1 MSTSQQMLWEAPTFP
16 FTRYLE
22 SQFPAILAEARTLAV
37 EDYAEW
43 PQKEGYTGSWRTYVF
58 HSRDTSWHLSAACE
72 QNAKRIPDTARIV
85 RRIRGVERAAFSMM
99 MPGTHI
105 TPHNDGKN
113 GVLDL
118 LRCHLGVFTNPQSG
132 MRVAG
137 TTIHWGAGKCMVFDG
152 QAEHEAANFGSEPRV
167 VLILDVDRDAVD
179 LSVPE

>member
-1 MSTSQQMLWEAPTFP
+1 MTTGPQMLWEAPTFP

-22 SQFPAILAEARTLAV
+22 SKYATILAEARGLTV

-58 HSRDTSWHLSAACE
+58 YSRDTTWHLAAACE
-72 QNAKRIPDTARIV
+72 ENQKRIPETARI
-85 RRIRGVERAAFSMM
+85 IKSIKGVERAAFSMM

-105 TPHNDGKN
+105 IPHNDGKN
-113 GVLDL
+113 GTLDV

-137 TTIHWGAGKCMVFDG
+137 TTIHWGPGKCMVFDG
-152 QAEHEAANFGSEPRV
+152 QAEHEAANFGTEPRV

-179 LSVPE
+179 LPAPQ

>member
-1 MSTSQQMLWEAPTFP
+1 MSTGPQMLWEAPTFP

-22 SQFPAILAEARTLAV
+22 SQFPAILAEAKTLTV
-37 EDYAEW
+37 DDYAEW

-58 HSRDTSWHLSAACE
+58 YSRDTTWHLSAACE
-72 QNAKRIPDTARIV
+72 ENSKRIPETTRIV
-85 RRIRGVERAAFSMM
+85 RSIKGVERAAFSMM

-105 TPHNDGKN
+105 IPHNDGKN

-137 TTIHWGAGKCMVFDG
+137 TTIHWGPGKCMVFDG

-179 LSVPE
+179 LPAPM

>member
-1 MSTSQQMLWEAPTFP
+1 MSTGQQMRWEAPTFP

-22 SQFPAILAEARTLAV
+22 RHFEAILAEAKQLTV

-58 HSRDTSWHLSAACE
+58 YSRDPSWHLAGECAN
-72 QNAKRIPDTARIV
+72 NAKLIPETARIIS
-85 RRIRGVERAAFSMM
+85 RIKGVERAAFSMM

-105 TPHNDGKN
+105 IPHNDGRN

-118 LRCHLGVFTNPQSG
+118 LRCHLGIFTNPQSG

-137 TTIHWGAGKCMVFDG
+137 TTIHWGPGKCMVFDG
-152 QAEHEAANFGSEPRV
+152 QAEHEAANFGTEPRV
-167 VLILDVDRDAVD
+167 VCILDVDRESVDDAI
-179 LSVPE
+179 PE